1 METVS
6 IDKSYILKQLQLN
19 SQTLKDFGV
28 NQIGLFGSYARN
40 EAKEDSDIDFLVD
53 FATEEKNLHNLVY
66 LGEFLEKL
74 FERKVDIVTP
84 QGLSNYIGKYILAE
98 TAYAAIWYRF
108 SQAYPLGDKL
118 LPFRTSFNESGWSV
132 N

>member
-1 METVS
+1 METVA
-6 IDKSYILKQLQLN
+6 IDKSYILQQLQLN
-19 SQTLKDFGV
+19 SQALKGFGV

-40 EAKEDSDIDFLVD
+40 EAKEDCDIDFLVD
-53 FATEEKNLHNLVY
+53 FTKEEKNLHNLVY

-98 TAYAAIWYRF
+98 TTY
-108 SQAYPLGDKL
+108 
-118 LPFRTSFNESGWSV
+118 V
-132 N
+132 NI

>member
-1 METVS
+1 METVV

-19 SQTLKDFGV
+19 SQALKDFGV

-53 FATEEKNLHNLVY
+53 FTKEEKNLHNLVY

-98 TAYAAIWYRF
+98 TTYAAI
-108 SQAYPLGDKL
+108 
-118 LPFRTSFNESGWSV
+118 
-132 N
+132 

>member
-98 TAYAAIWYRF
+98 TAYAAI
-108 SQAYPLGDKL
+108 
-118 LPFRTSFNESGWSV
+118 
-132 N
+132 